1 MTPSPLC
8 QFALVPLVHA
18 LPVLSHHVLT
28 PYGDARVLQ
37 PPVFQV
43 RLSGRSGGPPGH
55 WPTPRTS
62 ISPSLLWQPTA
73 EKRLV
78 MSVSAGQLASMS
90 VDVSPSFSVCVF
102 PLFKTKAHSIFV
114 AYHS

>member
-8 QFALVPLVHA
+8 QFALVPLVRA

-28 PYGDARVLQ
+28 PYGDARA
-37 PPVFQV
+37 PVFQV
-43 RLSGRSGGPPGH
+43 RLSGRTGGPPGH
-55 WPTPRTS
+55 WPTPRAS
-62 ISPSLLWQPTA
+62 VSPSLLWQPTA

-78 MSVSAGQLASMS
+78 MSVSAGKLTSMS
-90 VDVSPSFSVCVF
+90 VDVSPSFFVCVF